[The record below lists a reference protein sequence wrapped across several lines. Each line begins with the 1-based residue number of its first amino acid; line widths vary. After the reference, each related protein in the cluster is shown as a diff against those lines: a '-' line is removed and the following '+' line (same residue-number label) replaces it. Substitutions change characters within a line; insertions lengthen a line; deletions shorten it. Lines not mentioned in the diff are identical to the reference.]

1 MREIEIMNDDKP
13 YMGKSHMYK
22 ENNVI
27 IANSIITKNFKSTR
41 CVIGNNSKHPILTY
55 CLKE

>member
-41 CVIGNNSKHPILTY
+41 CKRPILTY
-55 CLKE
+55 CSKE

>member
-1 MREIEIMNDDKP
+1 MDANREIEIMNDDKP

-41 CVIGNNSKHPILTY
+41 CVIGNNTKNLNQ
-55 CLKE
+55 L